1 MDKDLFVQQVD
12 QHSGMMYRVAL
23 TILRNDE
30 DCKDALQEAA
40 LKTWTKRHS
49 LRTQGLFATWMTRI
63 VINECHNILRKRKR
77 VVVMEQ
83 LPEQAA
89 PEQDLSLYL
98 TLDSLPDK
106 YRLPLVLRYS
116 EGMTEQQ
123 IAKALGLSAAAVR
136 GRLYRARQRLKKEL
150 EG

>member
-40 LKTWTKRHS
+40 LKAWAKRHS
-49 LRTQGLFATWMTRI
+49 LRDQGLFATWMTRI

-77 VVVMEQ
+77 VVVMEH
-83 LPEQAA
+83 LPERAA

-123 IAKALGLSAAAVR
+123 IAKTLGLSAAAVR
-136 GRLYRARQRLKKEL
+136 GRLYRGRQRLKKEL